1 MAHVRVHLTFPP
13 DLLSEPTIYR
23 IHAEFGVVPN
33 IRRANI
39 EEHAGWMIV
48 DLQGEPGD
56 VERCLAWL
64 EGAGVQAQRLD
75 AGD

>member
-1 MAHVRVHLTFPP
+1 MAHARVHLTFPA
-13 DLLSEPTIYR
+13 DMLSEPTIYR

-48 DLQGEPGD
+48 DLQGEPDD
-56 VERCLAWL
+56 VERCVAWL
-64 EGAGVQAQRLD
+64 ETGGVQVQRLESG
-75 AGD
+75 A